1 MAIVT
6 EFVTENAAEHNEQ
19 INGRPL
25 AHQQSAAVTH
35 DKALAG
41 AAVSY
46 VHTWSLQSADV

>member
-6 EFVTENAAEHNEQ
+6 EFITENAADYNEQ

-46 VHTWSLQSADV
+46 VHT

>member
-6 EFVTENAAEHNEQ
+6 EFITENAADHNEQ

-25 AHQQSAAVTH
+25 AHQQSAVTH

-41 AAVSY
+41 AEVSY
-46 VHTWSLQSADV
+46 VHT